1 MRGIEGTLVHFKAYM
16 ARTSFAPQELQ
27 LLLDHLPQAS
37 FLLRRNTDGS
47 IVFAHTHGR
56 LARELRMTTDEVAGD
71 NPVQFFGSDLLRQ
84 QMIQAWSGQDTT
96 IQFRFKRRQLSCRL
110 EPLSSGA
117 EVTEVIGTLLDVT
130 EQRKV
135 ERKLSLF
142 AHTLSSLNE
151 AVSIT
156 DSDDFILYVN
166 PAFCA
171 LYGYA
176 ENEVLNKASNIL
188 WSDRNPKEVTEPILR
203 DTLNGSWRGYL
214 YNRDKDDNHFLIYLH
229 TSAVRDENGDV
240 IGCVGVADR
249 VENEHLVPGKLVD
262 GSIEP
267 VLDFSQA
274 KRQIDAFQP
283 PKQSLPEPS
292 MMPTAQTLKGYY
304 KDAFLLQTG
313 QSESISTGLWVTQQL
328 DMRLLAMIED
338 QEPDEISSYRSLM
351 VSGLLNQIVNHGLVS
366 LPDEVLNKVH
376 RLFSPFLGLNY
387 NISGADPQI
396 NLGICHLSSGG
407 TTLRFAGANMSLFV
421 DHNNLVKWIEG
432 EHRGIQRTDGEADR
446 RYFKLH
452 TQTLQPGDSFYLVS
466 NSVFLPHDGLNKPPI
481 RPDRLMEWIAE
492 VRGLPMKD
500 QQNYLRELLEGTA
513 NSKESGINFMIVGI
527 QV

>member
-1 MRGIEGTLVHFKAYM
+1 M
-16 ARTSFAPQELQ
+16 ATTSFAPQELQ

-47 IVFAHTHGR
+47 IVFAHSHGQ
-56 LARELRMTTDEVAGD
+56 LARELRMTTDVVAGE

-84 QMIQAWSGQDTT
+84 QMIQAWSGQDTI
-96 IQFRFKRRQLSCRL
+96 IQFRFKRRQLSCHL
-110 EPLSSGA
+110 EPLLSGA
-117 EVTEVIGTLLDVT
+117 EVTEVIGTLTDVT

-171 LYGYA
+171 LYGYS
-176 ENEVLNKASNIL
+176 EEEVLNKASSIL

-214 YNRDKDDNHFLIYLH
+214 YNRDKHDNHFLIYLH
-229 TSAVRDENGDV
+229 TSAVRDENGDI
-240 IGCVGVADR
+240 IGCVGIAER
-249 VENEHLVPGKLVD
+249 VESEHLVPGKLVE
-262 GSIEP
+262 GIKEP

-274 KRQIDAFQP
+274 KRQIEAFQP
-283 PKQSLPEPS
+283 PKQPLTEPG
-292 MMPTAQTLKGYY
+292 MIPTAQTLKGYF
-304 KDAFLLQTG
+304 KDAFILQTG
-313 QSESISTGLWVTQQL
+313 QSRSISTGLWVTQQL
-328 DMRLLAMIED
+328 DMRLLAMIDD

-351 VSGLLNQIVNHGLVS
+351 VSGLLDQIVNHGLVS
-366 LPDEVLNKVH
+366 MPDEVLNKVH
-376 RLFSPFLGLNY
+376 RMFSPFLGLNY
-387 NISGADPQI
+387 NISGADPEI

-407 TTLRFAGANMSLFV
+407 TTLRFAGANISLFV
-421 DHNNLVKWIEG
+421 DHNNRVKWICG
-432 EHRGIQRTDGEADR
+432 ESGGIQRTDGEADR

-452 TQTLQPGDSFYLVS
+452 TQTLQPGDCFYLVS
-466 NSVFLPHDGLNKPPI
+466 NCLFLSNYGQNQTEIDPE
-481 RPDRLMEWIAE
+481 RLIDWISE
-492 VRGLPMKD
+492 VRGLPMND
-500 QQNYLRELLEGTA
+500 QQTYLHELLEGIV
-513 NSKESGINFMIVGI
+513 NGEKSGMNFMIVGI